1 MDFEISQIF
10 CAKDPAKIC
19 NLTNMPLVHGKHPR
33 TTWWL
38 AIRAL
43 AWGGGGA
50 AEFWR
55 AGRAPGQG
63 SGGARP
69 CAHLGPGDG
78 WSWGGERAGMGAQ

>member
-50 AEFWR
+50 GW
-55 AGRAPGQG
+55 G

-78 WSWGGERAGMGAQ
+78 RSWGGERVGMGAQ